1 MPSIK
6 QKFAGFFRQI
16 SNSGGGECLENANQ
30 MKPLHTSDS
39 NTGCFIQRYLNG
51 ESRLKQPDI
60 LFGRTGQ
67 ELPCLRLCS
76 LQSEII
82 ATHTGPDGGLTTV
95 NRGQRGHVTSQDPDV
110 SYIDSEDDAVP
121 LPSTISSESTSNDA
135 GRARSA
141 ELVTIRAM
149 GQTFVVRNHLPPT
162 PPQPPRQPIPTLPL
176 STSSASVAM
185 ATSSDCHNTD
195 HCRLSDDD
203 DDELSTVCE
212 DPSPPVS
219 TPTSSSTSPPIIT
232 STSTCADES
241 DDYQDFLSKFGI
253 LSLPLHPSL
262 DRQSVVQI
270 DSPDD
275 TLVSGSLSP
284 LLDQLDPLLTPD
296 VPPSIGVNA
305 AVQPEVSDEHLA
317 DHEELPTKE
326 PTPAA
331 EPPEPEIEI
340 AGVVNWNRPSGIA
353 FGAATSLYE
362 RHPISGETA
371 GNPLADAFAIVT
383 RSNNAL
389 MCLADGVN
397 WGERA
402 ALAARSAIHGAMDYL
417 NRALFPSTTNGR
429 QLTTNDVFLSLLRSF
444 HAAHSMILQE
454 GGLLTTL
461 TAAVVAQLDQSS
473 LQNSLYTGSDNSNS
487 AKFVVCV
494 CNVGDSLA
502 YVYSPK
508 HGVREITHGSHDI
521 QSMRDMR
528 DALGALGPV
537 DGQNPELNNLTCSM
551 TVIEEGDI
559 VFLTSDGVSDN
570 FDPVVGKFVV
580 ARKPDKIVPL
590 PNSAKQTTKPPNR
603 NLPTVEAFQRHELTL
618 LRMEDILRNGMMP
631 TNDNGNHLKAQQL
644 CEDLVDFATRLTT
657 AKRRLLEDL
666 ELYVDQDGKPLD
678 PEEQKIRRRKI
689 CERLAL
695 IPGKLDHATC
705 VAYEARIQP
714 PNPVNIAGTEA
725 LTREMVASYPFRES
739 SI

>member
-121 LPSTISSESTSNDA
+121 LPSTISSESTSND
-135 GRARSA
+135 
-141 ELVTIRAM
+141 
-149 GQTFVVRNHLPPT
+149 
-162 PPQPPRQPIPTLPL
+162 
-176 STSSASVAM
+176 
-185 ATSSDCHNTD
+185 
-195 HCRLSDDD
+195 
-203 DDELSTVCE
+203 
-212 DPSPPVS
+212 
-219 TPTSSSTSPPIIT
+219 
-232 STSTCADES
+232 
-241 DDYQDFLSKFGI
+241 
-253 LSLPLHPSL
+253 
-262 DRQSVVQI
+262 
-270 DSPDD
+270 
-275 TLVSGSLSP
+275 
-284 LLDQLDPLLTPD
+284 
-296 VPPSIGVNA
+296 VNA
-305 AVQPEVSDEHLA
+305 TVQPEVSDEHLA

-389 MCLADGVN
+389 LCLADGVN

>member
-1 MPSIK
+1 M
-6 QKFAGFFRQI
+6 
-16 SNSGGGECLENANQ
+16 ENANQ

-121 LPSTISSESTSNDA
+121 LPSTISSESTSND
-135 GRARSA
+135 
-141 ELVTIRAM
+141 
-149 GQTFVVRNHLPPT
+149 
-162 PPQPPRQPIPTLPL
+162 
-176 STSSASVAM
+176 
-185 ATSSDCHNTD
+185 
-195 HCRLSDDD
+195 
-203 DDELSTVCE
+203 
-212 DPSPPVS
+212 
-219 TPTSSSTSPPIIT
+219 
-232 STSTCADES
+232 
-241 DDYQDFLSKFGI
+241 
-253 LSLPLHPSL
+253 
-262 DRQSVVQI
+262 
-270 DSPDD
+270 
-275 TLVSGSLSP
+275 
-284 LLDQLDPLLTPD
+284 
-296 VPPSIGVNA
+296 VNA
-305 AVQPEVSDEHLA
+305 TVQPEVSDEHLA

-389 MCLADGVN
+389 LCLADGVN

>member
-121 LPSTISSESTSNDA
+121 LPSTISSESTSND
-135 GRARSA
+135 
-141 ELVTIRAM
+141 
-149 GQTFVVRNHLPPT
+149 
-162 PPQPPRQPIPTLPL
+162 
-176 STSSASVAM
+176 
-185 ATSSDCHNTD
+185 
-195 HCRLSDDD
+195 
-203 DDELSTVCE
+203 
-212 DPSPPVS
+212 
-219 TPTSSSTSPPIIT
+219 
-232 STSTCADES
+232 
-241 DDYQDFLSKFGI
+241 
-253 LSLPLHPSL
+253 
-262 DRQSVVQI
+262 
-270 DSPDD
+270 
-275 TLVSGSLSP
+275 
-284 LLDQLDPLLTPD
+284 
-296 VPPSIGVNA
+296 VNA
-305 AVQPEVSDEHLA
+305 TVQPEVSDEHLA

-389 MCLADGVN
+389 LCLADGVN

-590 PNSAKQTTKPPNR
+590 PNSAKQTTKLPNR

>member
-1 MPSIK
+1 M
-6 QKFAGFFRQI
+6 
-16 SNSGGGECLENANQ
+16 ENANQ

-121 LPSTISSESTSNDA
+121 LPSTISSESTSND
-135 GRARSA
+135 
-141 ELVTIRAM
+141 
-149 GQTFVVRNHLPPT
+149 
-162 PPQPPRQPIPTLPL
+162 
-176 STSSASVAM
+176 
-185 ATSSDCHNTD
+185 
-195 HCRLSDDD
+195 
-203 DDELSTVCE
+203 
-212 DPSPPVS
+212 
-219 TPTSSSTSPPIIT
+219 
-232 STSTCADES
+232 
-241 DDYQDFLSKFGI
+241 
-253 LSLPLHPSL
+253 
-262 DRQSVVQI
+262 
-270 DSPDD
+270 
-275 TLVSGSLSP
+275 
-284 LLDQLDPLLTPD
+284 
-296 VPPSIGVNA
+296 VNA
-305 AVQPEVSDEHLA
+305 TVQPEVSDEHLA

-326 PTPAA
+326 PTTAA

-389 MCLADGVN
+389 LCLADGVN

>member
-121 LPSTISSESTSNDA
+121 LPSTISSESTSND
-135 GRARSA
+135 
-141 ELVTIRAM
+141 
-149 GQTFVVRNHLPPT
+149 
-162 PPQPPRQPIPTLPL
+162 
-176 STSSASVAM
+176 
-185 ATSSDCHNTD
+185 
-195 HCRLSDDD
+195 
-203 DDELSTVCE
+203 
-212 DPSPPVS
+212 
-219 TPTSSSTSPPIIT
+219 
-232 STSTCADES
+232 
-241 DDYQDFLSKFGI
+241 
-253 LSLPLHPSL
+253 
-262 DRQSVVQI
+262 
-270 DSPDD
+270 
-275 TLVSGSLSP
+275 
-284 LLDQLDPLLTPD
+284 
-296 VPPSIGVNA
+296 VNA

-389 MCLADGVN
+389 LCLADGVN

>member
-121 LPSTISSESTSNDA
+121 LPSTISSESTSND
-135 GRARSA
+135 
-141 ELVTIRAM
+141 
-149 GQTFVVRNHLPPT
+149 
-162 PPQPPRQPIPTLPL
+162 
-176 STSSASVAM
+176 
-185 ATSSDCHNTD
+185 
-195 HCRLSDDD
+195 
-203 DDELSTVCE
+203 
-212 DPSPPVS
+212 
-219 TPTSSSTSPPIIT
+219 
-232 STSTCADES
+232 
-241 DDYQDFLSKFGI
+241 
-253 LSLPLHPSL
+253 
-262 DRQSVVQI
+262 
-270 DSPDD
+270 
-275 TLVSGSLSP
+275 
-284 LLDQLDPLLTPD
+284 
-296 VPPSIGVNA
+296 VNA
-305 AVQPEVSDEHLA
+305 TVQPEVSDEHLA

-340 AGVVNWNRPSGIA
+340 AGVVNWKRPSGIA

-389 MCLADGVN
+389 LCLADGVN

>member
-121 LPSTISSESTSNDA
+121 LPSTISSESTSND
-135 GRARSA
+135 
-141 ELVTIRAM
+141 
-149 GQTFVVRNHLPPT
+149 
-162 PPQPPRQPIPTLPL
+162 
-176 STSSASVAM
+176 
-185 ATSSDCHNTD
+185 
-195 HCRLSDDD
+195 
-203 DDELSTVCE
+203 
-212 DPSPPVS
+212 
-219 TPTSSSTSPPIIT
+219 
-232 STSTCADES
+232 
-241 DDYQDFLSKFGI
+241 
-253 LSLPLHPSL
+253 
-262 DRQSVVQI
+262 
-270 DSPDD
+270 
-275 TLVSGSLSP
+275 
-284 LLDQLDPLLTPD
+284 
-296 VPPSIGVNA
+296 VNA
-305 AVQPEVSDEHLA
+305 TVQPEVSDEHLA

-340 AGVVNWNRPSGIA
+340 AGVVNWKRPSGIA

-389 MCLADGVN
+389 LCLADGVN

-590 PNSAKQTTKPPNR
+590 PNSAKQTTKLPNR

>member
-121 LPSTISSESTSNDA
+121 LPSTISSESTSND
-135 GRARSA
+135 
-141 ELVTIRAM
+141 
-149 GQTFVVRNHLPPT
+149 
-162 PPQPPRQPIPTLPL
+162 
-176 STSSASVAM
+176 
-185 ATSSDCHNTD
+185 
-195 HCRLSDDD
+195 
-203 DDELSTVCE
+203 
-212 DPSPPVS
+212 
-219 TPTSSSTSPPIIT
+219 
-232 STSTCADES
+232 
-241 DDYQDFLSKFGI
+241 
-253 LSLPLHPSL
+253 
-262 DRQSVVQI
+262 
-270 DSPDD
+270 
-275 TLVSGSLSP
+275 
-284 LLDQLDPLLTPD
+284 
-296 VPPSIGVNA
+296 VNA
-305 AVQPEVSDEHLA
+305 TVQPEVSDEHLA

-326 PTPAA
+326 PTTAA

-389 MCLADGVN
+389 LCLADGVN